1 MAAII
6 FSPARFRAV
15 TPEFADATKWPD
27 ELLQLYWDQAV
38 CVAENE
44 DDDCCTELQLFLLTA
59 HLLKIHQ
66 NILVKNKQGGFVSS
80 STIDKVSVTKVAP
93 PSSDMFEWWLGQT
106 AYGQQLLAMLQIAG
120 VGGLYVG
127 GLPEGSAFRKVG
139 GYF

>member
-1 MAAII
+1 MSVIT
-6 FSPARFRAV
+6 FDPLKFRAMI
-15 TPEFADATKWPD
+15 PEFSDATKWP
-27 ELLQLYWDQAV
+27 EVLLALYWDQAI

-44 DDDCCTELQLFLLTA
+44 GDDCTEMRLYLLMA

-66 NILVKNKQGGFVSS
+66 NVLMKNKQGGFVSA

-106 AYGQQLLAMLQIAG
+106 TYGQQLLAMLQIDG

-127 GLPEGSAFRKVG
+127 GLPERLAFRKVG
-139 GYF
+139 GEY